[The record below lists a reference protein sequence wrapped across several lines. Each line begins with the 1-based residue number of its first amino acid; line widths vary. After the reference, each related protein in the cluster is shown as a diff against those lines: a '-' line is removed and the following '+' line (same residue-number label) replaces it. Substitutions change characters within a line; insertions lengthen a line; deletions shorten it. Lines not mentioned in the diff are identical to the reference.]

1 MCTFTKQ
8 ASTSRAPLVGGFAQI
23 TAAGASEGSIQ
34 PARGDHWT
42 TPTGISAKYSGHLA
56 IGLGR
61 GR

>member
-1 MCTFTKQ
+1 M
-8 ASTSRAPLVGGFAQI
+8 VGGFAQI